1 MKLGM
6 IIVPLLS
13 VVAGCGASYPAPTQ
27 HMADAQ
33 AALRSAQELG
43 ADGLPEAQLHLKLAE
58 EQIAK
63 GKADLEDNDN
73 KRADFTFVRAKADA
87 ELALA
92 LAKEQKA
99 KVQTQRAAEK
109 AGAQKAADPV
119 APQGVQP

>member
-6 IIVPLLS
+6 IIASSLA

-33 AALRSAQELG
+33 AAYRSAQELG
-43 ADGLPEAQLHLKLAE
+43 ADRLPAAQLHLKLAE

-63 GKADLEDNDN
+63 GKADLEDNEN
-73 KRADFTFVRAKADA
+73 RRADFTFVRAKADA

-92 LAKEQKA
+92 LAREQKA
-99 KVQTQRAAEK
+99 KVETQRAAQK
-109 AGAQKAADPV
+109 AGAQTADPA
-119 APQGVQP
+119 APEGVQP